1 MVAKKR
7 YVPDRGDVVWI
18 SFDPQSGHKQAGR
31 RPAVVLSPR
40 RYDEVVGR
48 AIMCPITSK
57 PKVYP
62 FEVVLPST
70 SEVQGAVLTDHV
82 RSLDWVGRKATFI
95 EALPKRMVLEV
106 LAKLNTIIGDR
117 R

>member
-18 SFDPQSGHKQAGR
+18 SFDPQSGHEQAGR

-40 RYDEVVGR
+40 RYNEVVGL

-57 PKVYP
+57 PKAYP
-62 FEVVLPST
+62 FEVALPST
-70 SEVQGAVLTDHV
+70 SAVKGAVLTDHV

-95 EALPKRMVLEV
+95 EAIPKRMVREV
-106 LAKLNTIIGDR
+106 LAKLNTIIGDQR
-117 R
+117 